1 MWSKSIFVFVA
12 CLYQSIIAHCKIITP
27 DDANALQSLIL
38 SAYNT
43 DKLDSITLTPGI
55 YRIPF
60 NDQPNSNII
69 LSYLRNYVINAQDVT
84 LLMLDNRKRGI
95 TFYNCYNV
103 TVRGSLI
110 IRNDVIPFTQGT
122 IESIH
127 ANSFILNIHDG
138 YPTTLD
144 DSTYFSIE
152 TPYYIFDRHTHR
164 LKDKTFDYYN
174 RNVTR
179 IDSHRFQV
187 TFYITLGAEIAVGD
201 LVSMRGK
208 GNMGILTE
216 VSEKMHYVDV
226 IVEYAGSIAWFEMEG
241 MGNNRYERISVRP
254 GPKPLG
260 ATEEPLMSANA
271 DGFHSSNVFHGPTV
285 INSFFTQMPDDG
297 IAIHGEYQIIRQ
309 VNENIIIIMRKYSW
323 LYYRINDRVVIM
335 GEDGVPKGETR
346 VLRIRTLPM
355 DYLPLITPT
364 WPHFQNHHYYYELEL
379 ETNLNGTIVSN
390 DFISDI
396 DRTGSGYVLQGNTIL
411 NHRARG
417 ILVKARD
424 GLIESN
430 LINGSSMAAI
440 VMQPELWWAEGNY
453 AEHVIIRNNTLMKCG
468 YATSDLSTEQAGV
481 LTIFGTGKSQVAYGH
496 DTITIEN
503 NLFVENDGVHMIL
516 DGLQNSVVKGNR
528 FYNGQHNVN
537 DRGSNYGWD
546 GGVLVYVNRAKAIT
560 LQGNRAWC
568 LGSAHKR
575 RLQMT
580 YLATHITGS
589 LDGVIVESHC

>member
-1 MWSKSIFVFVA
+1 SPIHS
-12 CLYQSIIAHCKIITP
+12 P
-27 DDANALQSLIL
+27 
-38 SAYNT
+38 YNT